1 MNFLTQL
8 DEYQYIKIHFSSSSQ
23 KKIMICLQK
32 LIGSVFAL
40 GLVLQLL
47 SYTNTLFVLLS

>member
-8 DEYQYIKIHFSSSSQ
+8 EENQYIKTHFSSPSQ

-40 GLVLQLL
+40 SLVLQLF
-47 SYTNTLFVLLS
+47 SHTNTLFVLLS